1 MRRFRAKSLACMV
14 RGAIRSGRSAEG
26 AALAGWGLR
35 RVNRIGGSPVQSR
48 SGAEARGNGARPR
61 MGSGVPLGATG
72 STHLNHNDPGR
83 GKQPRRTTMR
93 VACSPLGLK
102 RREAVARPGNGA
114 RARPFVRRVHCAA
127 CALLALSPTRSDVGR
142 SRVRLTLGGVLRP
155 AGWASGSAPCGRE
168 GELSPCSF
176 QKPRALLQPRQIREA
191 PLRSPA
197 GPGITGSPG
206 RWRELRAGGDSP
218 GLSERARRPRGR
230 RAPASFMA

>member
-14 RGAIRSGRSAEG
+14 RGAVRSERSAEG

-48 SGAEARGNGARPR
+48 PGAEARGNGARPR
-61 MGSGVPLGATG
+61 MGSRGPLGATG
-72 STHLNHNDPGR
+72 STHLKNNDRGR
-83 GKQPRRTTMR
+83 GKQPRRRTMR
-93 VACSPLGLK
+93 AACSPLGLK
-102 RREAVARPGNGA
+102 GRETAARPANGA
-114 RARPFVRRVHCAA
+114 RARPFLRRVHCAA
-127 CALLALSPTRSDVGR
+127 CALLSLGPTRSDVGR
-142 SRVRLTLGGVLRP
+142 SRVRLTLGGVL
-155 AGWASGSAPCGRE
+155 SA
-168 GELSPCSF
+168 CSF
-176 QKPRALLQPRQIREA
+176 QEPRALLQPRQIREA

-230 RAPASFMA
+230 CAPASFMA